1 MHKSSKY
8 GLCNKKQKK
17 VHKSPWCSEKIP
29 ASHRFTC
36 GKNPVR
42 QLSTY
47 LSWEGELLALEDLGD
62 VQVEEVAVQNG
73 LDDAGHDGDEVE
85 EALAVVAVDPVE
97 EVQAA
102 VQAKSEQVV
111 GGDGLCLASFADHE
125 ELGKDGDWFQVDGE
139 SPQDLESAE
148 LVVDQEGETADGN
161 NKKLRP
167 ESVVVTVVGGLE
179 LNVNKIDGEVGATDV
194 DALHCRVVQW
204 DEVGEQVQVSSSEDE
219 SEQELRFSADSRA
232 TPGLPDFHQKQNDGQ
247 QVAQV
252 PSQSEHIHYE
262 LIN

>member
-1 MHKSSKY
+1 MFRKKSLLTQICLREK
-8 GLCNKKQKK
+8 
-17 VHKSPWCSEKIP
+17 PCS
-29 ASHRFTC
+29 TTL
-36 GKNPVR
+36 NN
-42 QLSTY
+42 
-47 LSWEGELLALEDLGD
+47 LSWEGELLALEDLGY

-111 GGDGLCLASFADHE
+111 SGDGLRLASFADHE

-161 NKKLRP
+161 NKKFRP

-219 SEQELRFSADSRA
+219 SKQELRFSADSRA

-252 PSQSEHIHYE
+252 PGQSEHIHYE